1 MRTRARPRAATRN
14 TMAAQTTTALQLQ
27 PVHLQ
32 DEYDDEEP
40 LYCSTEETIRGGNV
54 SYSQGGET
62 GSVLTYHC
70 SQGYDPFPVS
80 HRLCDADGDWS
91 AMFSVNGRLLS
102 RATCKERMCPAQ
114 LQLDN
119 GDLWPREQW
128 FLPGTT
134 QSFSCHEGFTMSGSA
149 ERTCELSQEWSGTNP
164 ICDNY
169 VDACKDPGIPPG
181 ALRSGSRFQ
190 VGDRVSYR
198 CDTGLDLLGSS
209 QRVCLS
215 SREWSGSA
223 PRCLGGFG
231 RTIDVEDDS
240 RLNIYILLDTSGSV
254 ATYFNASRDAAISLI
269 RKLDSFD
276 VQMKFH
282 VTSFASAAVDI
293 VTITDTYTST
303 FVGLVI
309 ERIQKFDPNVHGD
322 GTGTNLHAAL
332 HNVNE
337 MMSILKTNGEDNNFK
352 DTQHVIVI
360 ITDGVSNTGSNPLVD
375 LARIRSLLGYSNTN
389 EDHTMETLLGML
401 SHNRLS
407 TQMHIT
413 SPYLLPTSSSSDV
426 YVFGIGEG
434 TKKNML
440 NALASHKQ
448 KEQHVF
454 ILKDHKTLGEVF
466 NAMIN
471 IKTVTKC
478 GVAKEETPSD
488 DPEITGTHTRPW
500 HVTLKI
506 PGSGLT
512 AEGTCY
518 GSVVSRNWILTAAH
532 CFDWSKGHTL
542 SQTIT
547 VVHGKEMKAIASLI
561 FLHPNFN
568 VKGLKHRNVSEFY
581 DFDVALVQL
590 NTSIPLDWEA
600 RPICLPCTT
609 AASQAMKQVLSTCK
623 QHRNELLPHK
633 ENVASFINKQSKRVE
648 TLIHIK
654 EQRQACVSKAAWLL
668 KDSANVTLDEFIP
681 ERFLC
686 TGGNSRF
693 QNTVSCKGDS
703 GGSLFLRN
711 RMRYIQ
717 VGVLSWGS
725 IDLCGTNR
733 KKYQPPAAEARDFH
747 ISLFSIMPWLKR
759 HLGQELQFLED

>member
-1 MRTRARPRAATRN
+1 MSPRTLLCSLLLLSITE
-14 TMAAQTTTALQLQ
+14 
-27 PVHLQ
+27 VHLQ

-119 GDLWPREQW
+119 GDLLPREQW

-223 PRCLGGFG
+223 PRCLAYNGFDSPSAVAAMMTGSLSGTIDAEFQKISGFG

-254 ATYFNASRDAAISLI
+254 AAYFNASRDAAISLI

-282 VTSFASAAVDI
+282 VTSFASTAVDI

-309 ERIQKFDPNVHGD
+309 ERIQKFDPNVHRD

-337 MMSILKTNGEDNNFK
+337 MMSILKHNGEDNNFK

-360 ITDGVSNTGSNPLVD
+360 ITDGVSNTGSNSLVD
-375 LARIRSLLGYSNTN
+375 LARIRSLLGYSSTN
-389 EDHTMETLLGML
+389 EDHTEETLL
-401 SHNRLS
+401 
-407 TQMHIT
+407 
-413 SPYLLPTSSSSDV
+413 DV

-434 TKKNML
+434 TKKKML

-466 NAMIN
+466 NDMIN

-478 GVAKEETPSD
+478 GVAKEETPKD
-488 DPEITGTHTRPW
+488 DPEATHTRPW
-500 HVTLKI
+500 HVTLQI

-512 AEGTCY
+512 AEATCY

-547 VVHGKEMKAIASLI
+547 VVHGYLI

-568 VKGLKHRNVSEFY
+568 VRGLEHRNVSEFY

-590 NTSIPLDWEA
+590 NTSIPLTWEA

-693 QNTVSCKGDS
+693 QNIVSCKGDS

-711 RMRYIQ
+711 RMRYVQ

-733 KKYQPPAAEARDFH
+733 KKYQPPATHARDFH